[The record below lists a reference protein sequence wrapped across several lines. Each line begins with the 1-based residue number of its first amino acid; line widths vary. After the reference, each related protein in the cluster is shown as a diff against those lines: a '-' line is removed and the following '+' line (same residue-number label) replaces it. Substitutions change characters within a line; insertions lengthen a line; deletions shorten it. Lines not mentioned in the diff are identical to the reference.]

1 MKIIQDKISNL
12 IKVEK
17 KSNFTKKNVR
27 KSLYIFSSK
36 IISIF
41 IFIILVIYYYIKK
54 TIIVFH
60 F

>member
-17 KSNFTKKNVR
+17 KSNFTKKNER

-36 IISIF
+36 IISIS

>member
-17 KSNFTKKNVR
+17 KSNFTKKNER

-41 IFIILVIYYYIKK
+41 IFIILVIYYYIKNQ
-54 TIIVFH
+54 
-60 F
+60 